1 MMTGVL
7 PGWQMHLVRQKIT
20 NISVKRSQNYHNVY
34 NSNTGFMSPK
44 MADGNWVEPF
54 DPQLSGGIGSR
65 MYFAE
70 NNAWIW
76 NFSVMHDIPSLIEMM
91 GGAEKFINRLD
102 DTF

>member
-1 MMTGVL
+1 
-7 PGWQMHLVRQKIT
+7 
-20 NISVKRSQNYHNVY
+20 
-34 NSNTGFMSPK
+34 MSPK

-91 GGAEKFINRLD
+91 GGAEKFTSRLD
-102 DTF
+102 ILFNEPTQIAKWQFMGQFPDATGLKWNVPCR